1 MEPTNYNFPN
11 VQISPDVLSTIAGVA
26 AMEVEGV
33 YSLVSTLSS
42 NIKDLI
48 SKKSAGKGVSVSVDN
63 NDVTISINF
72 VIKYNY
78 KIQDVAL
85 NVQNEVIRAISDMTG
100 YNVAAVNINVM
111 GVNIPKQQEV
121 RKD

>member
-1 MEPTNYNFPN
+1 MQTTNDMPN

-26 AMEVEGV
+26 AMEVDGV

-42 NIKDLI
+42 NLKDLL
-48 SKKSAGKGVSVSVDN
+48 SKKSAGKGVSVSVEN
-63 NDVTISINF
+63 NDVTITINF

-78 KIQDVAL
+78 KIQDVAH

-121 RKD
+121 RKEQ

>member
-1 MEPTNYNFPN
+1 MEPTNNNIPN

-63 NDVTISINF
+63 NEVTISINF

>member
-1 MEPTNYNFPN
+1 MEPTNNNIPN

-100 YNVAAVNINVM
+100 YNVAAVNINVR

>member
-1 MEPTNYNFPN
+1 MEPTNNNIPN